1 MFKPEN
7 IALKFFLI
15 CTAVE
20 GIFVGVTLGGRRNP
34 AGGFF
39 FNSGFTL
46 KNFLLLSATTLFV
59 GLLISFL
66 LSKKLFRDFQDWLR
80 KTLENEDLR
89 QFLVLILFYLL
100 VDFGLAIVFAYSE
113 FDTYIIL
120 DYSEFVLSLLPFQ
133 IWGAAATAQLL
144 ILITVELR
152 FDLQKLTSGFK
163 SIRKQLLV
171 FAVLAVPWLLNAL
184 IGFGYIPGS
193 SRDEVRSVV
202 GRFLPVTKPI
212 PGGQVVLIF
221 ILLLAAGWVVNKI
234 SFHQKWEKF
243 SWILTGVSILV
254 IWSAAY
260 LLWSSAPI
268 EPNYMIDR
276 PAYDP
281 ATIYPSSDGFYY
293 DKEANK
299 LLSGLGFDD
308 DTTHVMYSTFVGMLH
323 VLVGF
328 DYQQVIRLQLAVL
341 AVIPV
346 LLYQFGKELDRP
358 LTGWFTALLFI
369 TRERNGLLLGEE
381 LAGPLANQLLSEN
394 LALLGVVI
402 FCFLI
407 YRWVSNPR
415 NKSWLP
421 PAAGGVLGI
430 FILIRA
436 EFLALLFVTAL
447 TSLYILWGK
456 RKIWFRGMVGMF
468 LVVGLIITPWVIR
481 NYQRTGLIYLDKAG
495 YVSKRIEAFQ
505 GKSIENVPQPVLSE
519 DDGRGEDYG
528 GSIQIFT
535 KHIAHSLNHLV
546 MYLPSG
552 YQPFWGVSNLISTDG
567 MGRTS
572 LNREALTGLL
582 YFSED
587 YLELHAR
594 LLPYYWYDWNGK
606 LPLINIL
613 PATGSLF
620 LIALGLFRLY
630 DRKPNAIVVLLGMLG
645 AQILIWAFANYSGS
659 RHVKPV
665 DWISLLLYA
674 AGFIEL
680 SRLILNRLGVKVS
693 FITAEI
699 TEQVSTDLRDRRN
712 RIQFSTGLLSVGLLV
727 LIGLSPI
734 YIEKLFPVEF
744 SEDQKLDLIS
754 ELSWKQDLAAEAP
767 EACAPFFAEPDP
779 DRILYG
785 RALYPRFF
793 EEGERNLDHRKG
805 TLPESYGDRIDFYL
819 VGPETI
825 WGSLPAESPKG
836 LFPPRSMV
844 LLYGSRVQN
853 SYRNNF
859 TENEDYFLTECLILI
874 EENQEQLVGNFFP
887 KAEETMNQE

>member
-34 AGGFF
+34 AGEFF

-66 LSKKLFRDFQDWLR
+66 ISKKLFRDFQDRLM
-80 KTLENEDLR
+80 KTLENEEQR

-144 ILITVELR
+144 ILITVELK
-152 FDLQKLTSGFK
+152 FDLQKLTSGFQ
-163 SIRKQLLV
+163 SIRKHLLV
-171 FAVLAVPWLLNAL
+171 FAVLGIPWLLNAL
-184 IGFGYIPGS
+184 IGFGFIPGS

-221 ILLLAAGWVVNKI
+221 ILLLAAGWVISKI
-234 SFHQKWEKF
+234 SSQQKWEKS
-243 SWILTGVSILV
+243 SWILTGVSFLM

-276 PAYDP
+276 PPYDP

-293 DKEANK
+293 DKEANR

-323 VLVGF
+323 LLVGF

-346 LLYQFGKELDRP
+346 LLYQFGRELDRP

-394 LALLGVVI
+394 VALLGVVI

-436 EFLALLFVTAL
+436 EFLALLLVTAL

-456 RKIWFRGMVGMF
+456 RKIWFRGMVGML

-481 NYQRTGLIYLDKAG
+481 NYQRTGLVYLDKAG
-495 YVSKRIEAFQ
+495 YVSKRIEVFQ
-505 GKSIENVPQPVLSE
+505 GKSIEDDPQPILVE
-519 DDGRGEDYG
+519 NGGGGEDYG

-535 KHIAHSLNHLV
+535 KHVVHSLNHLV

-567 MGRTS
+567 MGKSS

-606 LPLINIL
+606 IPLINII
-613 PATGSLF
+613 PAAGSLF
-620 LIALGLFRLY
+620 LIALGLVRIFN
-630 DRKPNAIVVLLGMLG
+630 RKPNAVLVLLGILG

-665 DWISLLLYA
+665 DWISLFFYA
-674 AGFIEL
+674 AGFMEL
-680 SRLILNRLGVKVS
+680 SRLILNRLGTKLS
-693 FITAEI
+693 FLKAEI
-699 TEQVSTDLRDRRN
+699 PEPGSTDFIDQKN
-712 RIQFSTGLLSVGLLV
+712 RVRFTTGMLSVGLLV
-727 LIGLSPI
+727 IIGLSPI
-734 YIEKLFPVEF
+734 WIERVFPVEF
-744 SEDQKLDLIS
+744 TEEQKL
-754 ELSWKQDLAAEAP
+754 ELVSKLSRNQDLAADAP
-767 EACAPFFAEPDP
+767 EACAPFFTDLDP

-793 EEGERNLDHRKG
+793 EEGERYPDSRKG
-805 TLPESYGDRIDFYL
+805 TVPESYGDRIDFYL
-819 VGPETI
+819 LGPETI
-825 WGSLPAESPKG
+825 WGSLPADSSEEI
-836 LFPPRSMV
+836 FPPRSMV
-844 LLYGSRVQN
+844 LLLGEKVRN
-853 SYRNNF
+853 SYINNF
-859 TENEDYFLTECLILI
+859 TENQDYFLTECLFLV
-874 EENQEQLVGNFFP
+874 EENQDPLVGKFSP
-887 KAEETMNQE
+887 AAAGPR